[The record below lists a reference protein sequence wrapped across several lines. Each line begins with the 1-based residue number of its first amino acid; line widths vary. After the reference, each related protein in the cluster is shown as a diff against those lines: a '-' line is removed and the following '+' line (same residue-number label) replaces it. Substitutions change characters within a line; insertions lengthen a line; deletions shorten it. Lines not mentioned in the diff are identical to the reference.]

1 MKIFSRL
8 FFILIFS
15 GFYLLVSGQKTA
27 VYQNPESNYRAAVD
41 LFDKQKY
48 GAAQDLFEEVIREI
62 EIYPSPLRVE
72 AEYYNAACAMELFN
86 KDAEYLLNEFVK
98 KNPASSKVN
107 LINFQLG
114 RLVYRNKKYSSA
126 KKYFQEV
133 DISQLFPDQ
142 KAEYYFKL
150 GYCDFKAH
158 KPEEAKKSFELAA
171 NLSSKYKSP
180 ATYYLAHMDYELGN
194 YKEAYQQFM
203 ALSTDADFSPIVPF
217 YIVQILFYEKKYD
230 EVIEMG
236 PDLLEKASS
245 KRASDIAKIIGE
257 SYFLMGEYEKALPYL
272 KQFQETTKHSI
283 SAEDNYQYGFVLY
296 MADKYKEATNYF
308 QKVTGRNDS
317 LAQYAYYHLADC
329 YLQTGQKKFARNAF
343 YSAYKLPFDREIM
356 EDALF
361 HQAQLAYELSYDPY
375 NEAIKALKEYLREYP
390 NSSRNDEA
398 YSFLYNIALSTK
410 NYQEALSAI
419 ENIQQKNKDYEK
431 NYQKISWFRGI
442 ELFNQ
447 FSYEKA
453 ISMFEKAANIKADK
467 TIQAESRFWM
477 GESYFRLANF
487 TEAGNHY
494 KAFLKSPGAKK
505 SKVLN
510 ISYYNLGYVNFKQK
524 RYTDALYFFNTYY
537 SHRKKENPAMIADA
551 CLRMGDCEFIS
562 KKYDNALGY
571 YDKALKMNAPDSD
584 YALFQKALTLGI
596 LLRYDE
602 KLNTLNSFIKS
613 YPNSTYMSDALYES
627 GNTNLVLNNRDKA
640 LANFRKTINDY
651 PKSSYAIKAEL
662 KSGLIYYNS
671 GKNSM
676 ALKSFKKVVED
687 YPGTPESKEA
697 LASIKNIYVETN
709 NVDEYLDYTN
719 GLSFANVSVSEK
731 DSITYLAAENQYL
744 LGNCKSSLP
753 SFLNYL
759 EKFPQGQYKTN
770 ASFYAAEC
778 LVKADSAS
786 LALGLYESVLQQPK
800 SDFTESALL
809 KAASISYTLQEYEK
823 AATYFSRLETEAE
836 YKENILEAVYGLMKC
851 NYLLKDYEQALLAAN
866 RLIELDKVSDE
877 MKQEAMM
884 IKAKSYLAVD
894 ELAFAKKGFEDI
906 VKVSSGENGA
916 EAKYNVAH
924 ITYLLSNYE
933 TAESLLFELINDY
946 SAHDYWIAKAF
957 ILLSDVYVKTENIF
971 QAKQTLQSIIDNYE
985 GEELRNE
992 AIEKLGIIV
1001 QQEKEKE
1008 ALMHSDSLETE
1019 RDTISIEGEMIELN

>member
-1 MKIFSRL
+1 MF
-8 FFILIFS
+8 
-15 GFYLLVSGQKTA
+15 VSGQKTV
-27 VYQNPESNYRAAVD
+27 VYQNPEANYRTAVD

-48 GAAQDLFEEVIREI
+48 GAAQELFEEVIREI
-62 EIYPSPLRVE
+62 EIRPSPLRVE
-72 AEYYNAACAMELFN
+72 AEYYNAACALELFN

-98 KNPASSKVN
+98 KNPTSSKVN

-126 KKYFQEV
+126 KKYFKEV
-133 DISQLFPDQ
+133 DISQLSTDQ

-150 GYCDFKAH
+150 GYCDFKIH

-171 NLSSKYKSP
+171 NLSSKYNSP
-180 ATYYLAHMDYELGN
+180 ATYYLAHMDYTLGN
-194 YKEAYQQFM
+194 YEEAYQQFR
-203 ALSTDADFSPIVPF
+203 ALSSDPDFSPIVPY

-236 PDLLEKASS
+236 PGLLEKASS
-245 KRASDIAKIIGE
+245 KRAPDIAKIIGE
-257 SYFLMGEYEKALPYL
+257 SYFLTGEYTKALPYL

-283 SAEDNYQYGFVLY
+283 SAEDHYQYGFALY
-296 MADKYKEATNYF
+296 MADDHKKAIYHF
-308 QKVTGRNDS
+308 QKVTGGNDS

-329 YLQTGQKKFARNAF
+329 YLKTDQKKFARNAF
-343 YSAYKLPFDREIM
+343 YSAYKLPYDREIM

-375 NEAIKALKEYLREYP
+375 NEAIKSLKEYLQEYP

-398 YSFLYNIALSTK
+398 YNFLYNIALSTK

-431 NYQKISWFRGI
+431 NYQKIAWYRGI

-447 FSYEKA
+447 FSYEEA
-453 ISMFEKAANIKADK
+453 ISMFEKAANIKANK
-467 TIQAESRFWM
+467 TTQAESWFWM
-477 GESYFRLANF
+477 GESNFRLGNF
-487 TEAGNHY
+487 TDAGNQY
-494 KAFLKSPGAKK
+494 KKFQQTFGAKN
-505 SKVLN
+505 SEVLN
-510 ISYYNLGYVNFKQK
+510 ISYYNLAYVNFKQK
-524 RYTDALYFFNTYY
+524 RYSDALFYFNKYY
-537 SHRKKENPAMIADA
+537 SNRKKKNPAIVADA
-551 CLRMGDCEFIS
+551 CLRMGDCEFIN
-562 KKYDNALGY
+562 KKYDNALSQY
-571 YDKALKMNAPDSD
+571 NKALKLKAPDSD

-602 KLNTLNSFIKS
+602 KLNALNSFIGS

-627 GNTNLVLNNRDKA
+627 GNTNLALNNKEKA

-671 GKNSM
+671 GQNTL
-676 ALKSFKKVVED
+676 ALQSFKKVVEFF
-687 YPGTPESKEA
+687 PGTPESKEA

-719 GLSFANVSVSEK
+719 GLSFASVSVSEK

-759 EKFPQGQYKTN
+759 EKFPEGQYKTN

-778 LVKADSAS
+778 LVKEDNM
-786 LALGLYESVLQQPK
+786 LAALSNYETVLLQPK
-800 SDFTESALL
+800 SEFTESALL
-809 KAASISYTLQEYEK
+809 KSASISYTFEDYEK
-823 AATYFSRLETEAE
+823 SATYFSQLEKEAE
-836 YKENILEAVYGLMKC
+836 YKENIVEAVYGSMKC
-851 NYLLKDYEQALLAAN
+851 NFILKYYEPALLSAN
-866 RLIELDKVSDE
+866 KLIEMKKVSEE

-894 ELAFAKKGFEDI
+894 ELAFAKKSFEDI
-906 VKVSSGENGA
+906 AKVSSGENGA
-916 EAKYNVAH
+916 EAKYNVAN
-924 ITYLLSNYE
+924 ITYLLDNNE
-933 TAESLLFELINDY
+933 AAESLLFELINDY
-946 SAHDYWIAKAF
+946 AAYDYWIAKAF
-957 ILLSDVYVKTENIF
+957 ILLSDIYVKTDNNF
-971 QAKQTLQSIIDNYE
+971 QAKETLQSIIDNYE

-992 AIEKLGIIV
+992 AIKKLDIIV
-1001 QQEKEKE
+1001 QKEKE
-1008 ALMHSDSLETE
+1008 EEELMHTDSL
-1019 RDTISIEGEMIELN
+1019 